1 MTSNKA
7 LNSDIM
13 KILVVQESDWI
24 QRNPH
29 QQHHLME
36 GLSLRGHNILV
47 IDYEIGWKKNRHDG
61 LISKR
66 KVFRNVHKIH
76 EQAQIDVVR
85 PSLLKIPILNYFS
98 WMFTN
103 WREINRQIKEF
114 KPDVIVGF
122 GLINTYIASRL
133 AKKFSIPFVYYLI
146 DVLYTLIPEKSL
158 QYIGKQVTKG
168 IINNSDMIITI
179 NKKLSETVVKL
190 GANDEKTIVID
201 AGVDLERF
209 DPEKVDG
216 SSIRKKYGVKDDELL
231 LFFMGWLYHFS
242 GLKEVAEELAK
253 GKYEKI
259 KLMVVGE
266 GDAYST
272 LEEIRE
278 KYNLRKKLILA
289 GIQPYGKIPE
299 LISAADICILPA
311 YPNEIIMQDIVPIKL
326 YEYMAMNKPV
336 FTTNLPGIV
345 TEFGDDMDLIYL
357 EKPEDV
363 LFKLIEIDIDDLR
376 KKARKIMEDNDWNN
390 ITNKFEQVLFKLS

>member
-1 MTSNKA
+1 MN
-7 LNSDIM
+7 
-13 KILVVQESDWI
+13 ILVVQESDWI

-66 KVFRNVHKIH
+66 NVYRNVHKIH

-85 PSLLKIPILNYFS
+85 PSLLKVPFLNYVS

-133 AKKFSIPFVYYLI
+133 AKKFNIPFVYYLI

-158 QYIGKQVTKG
+158 QYIGKQVTKR
-168 IINNSDMIITI
+168 IINNSDVIITI

-190 GANDEKTIVID
+190 GANDEKTAVID
-201 AGVDLERF
+201 AGVDLKRF
-209 DPEKVDG
+209 DPEKVNG
-216 SSIRKKYGVKDDELL
+216 SHIRKEYGVKDDELL

-242 GLKEVAEELAK
+242 GLKEVAKELAK
-253 GKYEKI
+253 IKHEKI
-259 KLMVVGE
+259 KLMVVGD
-266 GDAYST
+266 GDAYHD
-272 LEEIRE
+272 LKNIQ
-278 KYNLRKKLILA
+278 KKFNMEHELILTDKK
-289 GIQPYGKIPE
+289 PYDNIPE
-299 LISAADICILPA
+299 FIAAADVCIIPA
-311 YPNEIIMQDIVPIKL
+311 YSDELIMQEIVPIKV
-326 YEYMAMNKPV
+326 YEYMAMGKPV
-336 FTTNLPGIV
+336 LTTHLPGIMV
-345 TEFGDDMDLIYL
+345 EFGKTNGLIYID
-357 EKPEDV
+357 KPESVFSKSLDIN
-363 LFKLIEIDIDDLR
+363 IEVEGA
-376 KKARKIMEDNDWNN
+376 KARKFVENN
-390 ITNKFEQVLFKLS
+390 EWDKITSKFENMLKRLNERV

>member
-1 MTSNKA
+1 MN
-7 LNSDIM
+7 
-13 KILVVQESDWI
+13 ILVVQESDWI

-66 KVFRNVHKIH
+66 NVYRNVHKIH

-85 PSLLKIPILNYFS
+85 PSLLKVPFLNYVS

-103 WREINRQIKEF
+103 WREIDRQIKDF

-133 AKKFSIPFVYYLI
+133 AKKFNIPFVYYLI

-158 QYIGKQVTKG
+158 QYIGKQVTKR

-190 GANDEKTIVID
+190 GANDEKTVVID
-201 AGVDLERF
+201 AGVDLKRF

-216 SSIRKKYGVKDDELL
+216 SHIRKEYGVKDDELL
-231 LFFMGWLYHFS
+231 LFFMGWLYNFS
-242 GLKEVAEELAK
+242 GLKEVAEELGK

-259 KLMVVGE
+259 KLMVVGD
-266 GDAYST
+266 GDAYHD
-272 LEEIRE
+272 LKNIQ
-278 KYNLRKKLILA
+278 KKFNMEHQLILTDKK
-289 GIQPYGKIPE
+289 PYDKIPE
-299 LISAADICILPA
+299 FIAASDVCILPA
-311 YPNEIIMQDIVPIKL
+311 YPDELIMQEIVPIKV
-326 YEYMAMNKPV
+326 YEYMVMGKPV
-336 FTTNLPGIV
+336 LTTHLPGIMI
-345 TEFGDDMDLIYL
+345 EFG
-357 EKPEDV
+357 EKAGVFYVDQPEDV
-363 LFKLIEIDIDDLR
+363 ISRGFKLDKDYAGKI
-376 KKARKIMEDNDWNN
+376 ARKFVENNDWES
-390 ITNKFEQVLFKLS
+390 ITDKFEKTLEGVI